1 MLPLSAE
8 SRCLA
13 TGLPSANTVLD
24 PLLIFAECPTHL
36 AGQQTNIVCGRS
48 LSPGLRTLLPL
59 MNTLLAVALQP
70 IDVVQACP
78 VLALSILSLD
88 IAGMPVFMCSGNRW
102 CYSLSYMGTMDLQIA
117 VRPSFK
123 TLVTLQSYPVID
135 DNILSSVVFLPFA
148 DKPRSTA
155 PLA

>member
-1 MLPLSAE
+1 M
-8 SRCLA
+8 
-13 TGLPSANTVLD
+13 
-24 PLLIFAECPTHL
+24 
-36 AGQQTNIVCGRS
+36 CGAS
-48 LSPGLRTLLPL
+48 LSPGLRTGDPF
-59 MNTLLAVALQP
+59 MNTDVAVAMHGAVPSQP
-70 IDVVQACP
+70 CP
-78 VLALSILSLD
+78 VAARSILSLD

-135 DNILSSVVFLPFA
+135 DNILSSVVFLPLA